1 MSEPKRQVVKTR
13 DVMQKRYILMDGLMT
28 VKEALVRMKEYDATM
43 VLINKR
49 SDQDEYGLVLLS
61 DIAKKVLAKDR
72 SPERV
77 NLYEIMSKP
86 VIGVSPDMDVR
97 YCARL
102 FDQFGL
108 SIAPVIDNGEV
119 IGSVGYTELVLDG
132 LLVEQ
137 RSLE

>member
-1 MSEPKRQVVKTR
+1 MSNPVRQVVKTR
-13 DVMQKRYILMDGLMT
+13 DVMKNRFIQMDGLMT
-28 VKEALVRMKEYDATM
+28 VKEALERMKPDGTTM

-49 SDQDEYGLVLLS
+49 SEQDEYGLVLLS

-86 VIGVSPDMDVR
+86 VISVAPDLDVR

-102 FDQFGL
+102 FEQFGL
-108 SIAPVIDNGEV
+108 SIAPVIENGEV
-119 IGSVGYTELVLDG
+119 IGAVGYTELVFEG
-132 LLVEQ
+132 LLVELQ
-137 RSLE
+137 LPE